1 MSPDLLASY
10 WTISAGIPLS
20 DKEYSPFDF
29 KDRVEAAARAG
40 FKGIGIW
47 HADLDHILERRSLK
61 EMKRI
66 LDDNGMAHVE
76 LECLTDWFMEGE
88 RKRTSDI
95 QKHKL
100 LNAAE
105 ALRARHVKVSDF
117 YQEKAPMM
125 RLIEAFA
132 GLCAEAAEHGTRI
145 GFELMPFAMI
155 QTLPECLQLVEGA
168 AASNGGISFD
178 LWHLSKLKIPYSEV
192 AQVPQKYVISVEI
205 NDGTFEAPW
214 DLLEDTLNHRRL
226 CGEGEFAVKDFV
238 RRMLA
243 AGYDGPWGIEVLS
256 QELRKLS
263 LPEMA
268 KRAFETTRGQF
279 A

>member
-1 MSPDLLASY
+1 
-10 WTISAGIPLS
+10 
-20 DKEYSPFDF
+20 
-29 KDRVEAAARAG
+29 
-40 FKGIGIW
+40 
-47 HADLDHILERRSLK
+47 
-61 EMKRI
+61 
-66 LDDNGMAHVE
+66 
-76 LECLTDWFMEGE
+76 
-88 RKRTSDI
+88 
-95 QKHKL
+95 
-100 LNAAE
+100 
-105 ALRARHVKVSDF
+105 
-117 YQEKAPMM
+117 M
-125 RLIEAFA
+125 RFA
-132 GLCAEAAEHGTRI
+132 I
-145 GFELMPFAMI
+145 
-155 QTLPECLQLVEGA
+155 VEGA